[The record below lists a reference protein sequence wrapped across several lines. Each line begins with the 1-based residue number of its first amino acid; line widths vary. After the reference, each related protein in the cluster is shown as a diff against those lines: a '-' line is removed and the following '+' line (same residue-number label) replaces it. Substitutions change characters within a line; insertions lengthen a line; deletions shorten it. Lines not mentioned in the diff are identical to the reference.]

1 MTDPINSQYNT
12 AAIETYTGDAMAPLQ
27 ELGNSALVQSFGN
40 ASLSAN
46 LGLSLNMAPD
56 MASKGPQN
64 SPGLN
69 A

>member
-12 AAIETYTGDAMAPLQ
+12 AANETYAGDAMAPLK

-40 ASLSAN
+40 APLSAP
-46 LGLSLNMAPD
+46 LVSVNMAPETP
-56 MASKGPQN
+56 SYQGPQN